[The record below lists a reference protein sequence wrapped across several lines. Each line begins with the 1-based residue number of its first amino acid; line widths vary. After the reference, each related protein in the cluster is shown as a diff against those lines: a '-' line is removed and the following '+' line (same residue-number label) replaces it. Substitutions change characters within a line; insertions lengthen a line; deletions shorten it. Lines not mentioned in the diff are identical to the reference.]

1 MFMALEIE
9 LNGPVATIWMNRPD
23 IHNAFDETLIAELT
37 AACIALDEN
46 ELAIRWGLSV
56 KTLRR
61 WRQEQLGPIY
71 CKLGRRVT
79 YLLHE
84 IEAFERRV
92 SRCSTSVSAYR

>member
-1 MFMALEIE
+1 MQTQV
-9 LNGPVATIWMNRPD
+9 PATQTGRDSFRP
-23 IHNAFDETLIAELT
+23 NPGGAV
-37 AACIALDEN
+37 CIALDEN

-92 SRCSTSVSAYR
+92 ARYSTFARAYQ

>member
-1 MFMALEIE
+1 MQTQVPAIQTGRNPLR
-9 LNGPVATIWMNRPD
+9 PNRGD
-23 IHNAFDETLIAELT
+23 IT
-37 AACIALDEN
+37 CIALDEN

-84 IEAFERRV
+84 IEAFERRD
-92 SRCSTSVSAYR
+92 SRYSSFTRAYQ

>member
-1 MFMALEIE
+1 MQTQV
-9 LNGPVATIWMNRPD
+9 PATQTGRDSIRPNRGD
-23 IHNAFDETLIAELT
+23 VT
-37 AACIALDEN
+37 CIALDEN

-92 SRCSTSVSAYR
+92 SRYSSFTRAYQ

>member
-1 MFMALEIE
+1 MQTQVPTTQTGQESF
-9 LNGPVATIWMNRPD
+9 RP
-23 IHNAFDETLIAELT
+23 NSGGAVR
-37 AACIALDEN
+37 IALDEN
-46 ELAIRWGLSV
+46 ELSIRWGLSV

-84 IEAFERRV
+84 VEAFERRV
-92 SRCSTSVSAYR
+92 SRHSSFARAYQ

>member
-1 MFMALEIE
+1 MQTQVPAIQTGRNPLR
-9 LNGPVATIWMNRPD
+9 PNRGD
-23 IHNAFDETLIAELT
+23 ST
-37 AACIALDEN
+37 CIALDEN

-92 SRCSTSVSAYR
+92 SRYSSFTRAYQ

>member
-1 MFMALEIE
+1 MQTQVPAIQTGRNPLR
-9 LNGPVATIWMNRPD
+9 PNRCD
-23 IHNAFDETLIAELT
+23 IT
-37 AACIALDEN
+37 CIALDEN

-92 SRCSTSVSAYR
+92 SRYSSFTRAYQ

>member
-1 MFMALEIE
+1 MQNHVSSVQPGRKLIRP
-9 LNGPVATIWMNRPD
+9 LPDGATR
-23 IHNAFDETLIAELT
+23 IA
-37 AACIALDEN
+37 IDEN

-92 SRCSTSVSAYR
+92 SRYSSFTRAYQ